1 MSWGI
6 VVSDYQY
13 MRDKNILHRMETI
26 RLHPAY
32 KSLPDEILSKLAK
45 KFHII
50 HFAKGEYIFHQ
61 DDPSDN
67 MYIIES
73 GRVIVEK
80 NASSGKTFTFV
91 VAVRGVTLNAV
102 TCFKKSPRFLSARAV
117 EKTTILTTSCHDFSS
132 WVIEH
137 PEVTVETINILG
149 TLLDGAYNRIIDLI
163 DESAEQRIL
172 NALMMLFSRLGKN
185 LPFTNM
191 ELADMTG
198 TSRETAA
205 RVISRLQSAN
215 LLSKS
220 RSQIEITDPDK
231 LIELAG
237 NHVFLV

>member
-1 MSWGI
+1 MN
-6 VVSDYQY
+6 
-13 MRDKNILHRMETI
+13 DKDILHRMETI

-32 KSLPDEILSKLAK
+32 KSLPDDLLSKLAK
-45 KFHII
+45 KFHPI
-50 HFAKGEYIFHQ
+50 HFVKGEYIFHQ

-117 EKTTILTTSCHDFSS
+117 EKTTILAMSCHDFSS

-137 PEVTVETINILG
+137 PEVALETISILG

-163 DESAEQRIL
+163 DESAEQRIFR
-172 NALMMLFSRLGKN
+172 LFQLSSGTTQPSIIRFKI
-185 LPFTNM
+185 TN
-191 ELADMTG
+191 
-198 TSRETAA
+198 
-205 RVISRLQSAN
+205 
-215 LLSKS
+215 
-220 RSQIEITDPDK
+220 EI
-231 LIELAG
+231 
-237 NHVFLV
+237 